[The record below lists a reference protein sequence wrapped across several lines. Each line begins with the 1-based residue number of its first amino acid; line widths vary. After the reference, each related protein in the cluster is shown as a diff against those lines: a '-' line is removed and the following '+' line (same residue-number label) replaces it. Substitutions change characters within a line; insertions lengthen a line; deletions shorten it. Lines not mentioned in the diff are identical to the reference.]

1 MPKHDKISDEN
12 MRSLFIQARG
22 EMAEAKGTEAVHT
35 LSYAFV
41 SLLKMKPEITNAE
54 AKPGAEYVAKE
65 WTEVFS
71 AELQWP
77 RLGANLIPESIEAG
91 DPKIEFEADQFSI
104 SEAMMYYEFAIDTAI
119 QYEV

>member
-1 MPKHDKISDEN
+1 M
-12 MRSLFIQARG
+12 
-22 EMAEAKGTEAVHT
+22 
-35 LSYAFV
+35 
-41 SLLKMKPEITNAE
+41 
-54 AKPGAEYVAKE
+54 
-65 WTEVFS
+65 FS

-91 DPKIEFEADQFSI
+91 DPKIEFESDQFSI